1 MDTEKRRKQ
10 YKEAL
15 NPAQERMK
23 RLLARQVARET
34 ALQSTFA
41 AGRRKRVA
49 NVVSNKKDEDVGEAV
64 GVGEMGL
71 THGIFA
77 AAPAVGGAL
86 ASGVKSWWEGKGFAA
101 GLPALDPTTALPAV
115 AGVVVGL
122 KDKHYQIQ
130 QLALEVN
137 EALNYIDSVKQWISK
152 VETCETDL
160 IASQVQD
167 MQTYIEQN
175 FLNGSSF
182 LQRLIAADRRAMEVL
197 RNANKDPEG
206 TIARLKELMAD
217 MFLDMWPDYYRSDL
231 NARMLKLI
239 EIVKTSIM
247 ESILRGNEP
256 QGVPQICTKPKVIKE
271 LQVAKEPSVTS
282 VSAFLKSDAVLAN
295 HTNSYSPSILAA
307 GGRRSQTRK
316 TSRSRSRSRSRSTSK
331 RRQRKVHKQY
341 F

>member
-1 MDTEKRRKQ
+1 MDTESRRKQ

-41 AGRRKRVA
+41 AERRKRA
-49 NVVSNKKDEDVGEAV
+49 ATVVQKKDEDVGEAV
-64 GVGEMGL
+64 RVTEMGL

-77 AAPAVGGAL
+77 AAPTIGGAL

-101 GLPALDPTTALPAV
+101 GLAVDPTTVLPAM

-137 EALNYIDSVKQWISK
+137 EALNYIDSVKQWIAK

-160 IASQVQD
+160 IASQVED
-167 MQTYIEQN
+167 METYIEQN

-182 LQRLIAADRRAMEVL
+182 LQRLIAVDRRAMEVL

-206 TIARLKELMAD
+206 TIARLKEMQSD
-217 MFLDMWPDYYRSDL
+217 MFVELLPDYYRSDL

-256 QGVPQICTKPKVIKE
+256 KGVPQVCTKPRIIKE
-271 LQVAKEPSVTS
+271 LQVANEPSVSS
-282 VSAFLKSDAVLAN
+282 VSAFLNSDAVLAN
-295 HTNSYSPSILAA
+295 HTSSYSPSIIAA
-307 GGRRSQTRK
+307 GGRRSQRRR
-316 TSRSRSRSRSRSTSK
+316 TSRSRSRSRATSK